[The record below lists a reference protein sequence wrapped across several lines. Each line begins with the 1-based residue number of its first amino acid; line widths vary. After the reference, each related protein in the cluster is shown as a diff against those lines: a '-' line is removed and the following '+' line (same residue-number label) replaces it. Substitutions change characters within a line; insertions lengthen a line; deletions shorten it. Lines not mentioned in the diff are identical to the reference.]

1 VRMRLLASWHRWPK
15 KAVVLEANPSKSE
28 SRLRGEGTEDAGLRV
43 NILGHFVKPDA
54 SAVRSDFISQSVISA
69 FIGGL

>member
-1 VRMRLLASWHRWPK
+1 MRQILQNLKTGFAETELL
-15 KAVVLEANPSKSE
+15 
-28 SRLRGEGTEDAGLRV
+28 AGLRV

-69 FIGGL
+69 